1 MLITQPAVPATAP
14 PVASERWSRLD
25 LLFATLLALLTALS
39 RLPFRTTM
47 LYAWDSGLFAQALRD
62 YNVVV
67 HHPQPPGYIFYVGTA
82 KLLHALTGLGAN
94 DTYVAISIA
103 AASLTAAALYLLG
116 TALFDRATGMLAALL
131 ALTSVSFWF
140 FSELAYPYTV
150 LALGS
155 TAIALLAW
163 RLLQRRCAC
172 PPLAALAFGLIAGF
186 RQDLLVF
193 LGPLFALCYVLA
205 LDWRTRRGRALFGLG
220 LLAGAAGVATW
231 WIATDLASEGWG
243 SLWRALTIQSVN
255 IERGTSA
262 FAIGDTGLRA
272 NATLLRWFTKDAL
285 HLAVFPALAYGGF
298 WLTQPRRE
306 DWRPPFLLLW
316 MSPAILFYLLVHIG
330 EEGYVFSFLPAVL
343 LAAAAGLTR
352 AATAITEN
360 APRAWPTPVVRSI
373 TLVALA
379 ALILPYHA
387 WLFVGSGRLLSAERL
402 ACKNA
407 AITRAV
413 SDIAAEYPPAT
424 TQLVTSAY
432 LQHQRVYLS
441 QYAQVQFLDPDHNAT
456 WTPPPGVR
464 QVVVFDLEVVQRFD
478 RPRDWRLEPLACGG
492 RYTLASVPASG
503 QRFSWDARQVRL
515 EVSP

>member
-1 MLITQPAVPATAP
+1 MVTARPVTPTTTPPATCG
-14 PVASERWSRLD
+14 RWSRRD
-25 LLFATLLALLTALS
+25 LLFAALLALLTALS

-67 HHPQPPGYIFYVGTA
+67 HHPQPPGYVFYVGTA
-82 KLLHALTGLGAN
+82 KLLQALTGLGAN

-116 TALFDRATGMLAALL
+116 AAMFDRPTGALAALL
-131 ALTSVSFWF
+131 ALTSVSFWL

-155 TAIALLAW
+155 TLIALLAW
-163 RLLQRRCAC
+163 RLLQRQLVW

-186 RQDLLVF
+186 RQDLLLF
-193 LGPLFALCYVLA
+193 LGPLFAVCYLLT
-205 LDWRTRRGRALFGLG
+205 LDWRTRRGWALLGLG
-220 LLAGAAGVATW
+220 LLAGAVGVATW
-231 WIATDLASEGWG
+231 WIGTDLASEGWG

-255 IERGTSA
+255 VERGTSA
-262 FAIGDTGLRA
+262 FATGDTGLRA
-272 NATLLRWFTKDAL
+272 NATLLRWFSKDAL

-306 DWRPPFLLLW
+306 GRRAPFLLLS
-316 MSPAILFYLLVHIG
+316 MTPAILFYLLVHIG

-352 AATAITEN
+352 AASAVAEN
-360 APRAWPTPVVRSI
+360 TPRAWSAPMGRT
-373 TLVALA
+373 TALVALA

-387 WLFVGSGRLLSAERL
+387 WLFLGSGRLLSAERL
-402 ACKNA
+402 ACKDA
-407 AITRAV
+407 AIARAI

-432 LQHQRVYLS
+432 LQHQRVYLP
-441 QYAQVQFLDPDHNAT
+441 QYTRVQFLDPDYDAT
-456 WTPPPGVR
+456 WTPPPGVQ
-464 QVVVFDLEVVQRFD
+464 QVVVFDLELVQRFD
-478 RPRDWRLEPLACGG
+478 RPHDWRLEPLACGG
-492 RYTLASVPASG
+492 RYNLASVPASG
-503 QRFSWDARQVRL
+503 RRFTWDARQVRL
-515 EVSP
+515 EVGP